1 MSGGSL
7 GCGVHHAPDHGSGQ
21 DRFLLGRPLPA
32 HGAVGARAHLP
43 RHDVVLR
50 RLGGT
55 PRAARRSPAG
65 GTKMTHIPRLLAL
78 STLLVCACA
87 HVVVKY
93 ESATTPRAA
102 SGQAADVD
110 RKLAAIADFSAQIR
124 DREIVRGSDL
134 IDAVGAVE
142 AVLAVRARVLD
153 EFRDPRFVV
162 VHETLDD
169 AFKRTNVE
177 SRLEH
182 INSFGGG
189 RVTSASFQK
198 ALKEIADLARDV
210 TNRADV
216 RTTFLVHTE
225 PAGATFDICP
235 QYLTTGCIHVT
246 TDATI
251 ADIFRGLYT
260 YRVLLDGYRTVA
272 YPLDLVHFRQTRLD
286 CRLQAKRASPC
297 TPR

>member
-1 MSGGSL
+1 MS
-7 GCGVHHAPDHGSGQ
+7 H
-21 DRFLLGRPLPA
+21 
-32 HGAVGARAHLP
+32 
-43 RHDVVLR
+43 
-50 RLGGT
+50 T
-55 PRAARRSPAG
+55 
-65 GTKMTHIPRLLAL
+65 PRLLAF
-78 STLLVCACA
+78 SALLACACA
-87 HVVVKY
+87 SRVVIKY
-93 ESATTPRAA
+93 ESASTSPTPLAA

-110 RKLAAIADFSAQIR
+110 RKLAAIAEFSSQIR
-124 DREIVRGSDL
+124 DRQIENSVRGSEL
-134 IDAVGAVE
+134 IDAVGAVQ

-162 VHETLDD
+162 VHKTLDD
-169 AFKRTNVE
+169 VFKRTNVE

-182 INSFGGG
+182 INGYLGGG
-189 RVTSASFQK
+189 GVTSASFQK
-198 ALKEIADLARDV
+198 ALEEIADLVRDV

-260 YRVLLDGYRTVA
+260 YHVSLDGYQTVA

>member
-1 MSGGSL
+1 MS
-7 GCGVHHAPDHGSGQ
+7 H
-21 DRFLLGRPLPA
+21 
-32 HGAVGARAHLP
+32 
-43 RHDVVLR
+43 
-50 RLGGT
+50 
-55 PRAARRSPAG
+55 
-65 GTKMTHIPRLLAL
+65 MPRLLAL

-93 ESATTPRAA
+93 EPATTPIAA
-102 SGQAADVD
+102 SGQTADVD
-110 RKLAAIADFSAQIR
+110 RKLAAMDEFSVQARNIPVI
-124 DREIVRGSDL
+124 ESSVRGEEL
-134 IDAVGAVE
+134 IPATAAVQ

-153 EFRDPRFVV
+153 EFRDPRFVA
-162 VHETLDD
+162 VHETLAD
-169 AFKRTNVE
+169 AFKRTIVE
-177 SRLEH
+177 SHLEYMTAP
-182 INSFGGG
+182 SGEKA
-189 RVTSASFQK
+189 VTSTSFQEV
-198 ALKEIADLARDV
+198 LKEIANLVRDV

-260 YRVLLDGYRTVA
+260 YRVSLDGYQTVA

-286 CRLQAKRASPC
+286 CRLQAKRTSPC